1 MDYNALQHKLFAM
14 DPTDPKEDLAKLRAQ
29 AGGDAPAP
37 APQVDYIAESAS
49 VPEGSLQ
56 MDRDYSVSDFA
67 ALAGIR
73 LDEKQ
78 KMGSAG
84 QAKGKDPMPST
95 SKPSRTGEQPHPLKD
110 KLVGEDVPGMPP
122 FKPAPPDKARG
133 ITPPGADFGKTDKSV
148 DDHFQTKFM
157 SDLVKAFY
165 RAIGRLKPDA
175 DPQDIKK
182 AAQAAANS
190 MQESMYERSLT
201 KGEEKEKE
209 RLVKGMKKNK
219 DDFKKRYGKDAEA
232 VMYATA
238 TKNAKNESSVDS
250 IKDQL
255 YAALNKKMSD

>member
-14 DPTDPKEDLAKLRAQ
+14 DPTDPAEDLAKLRAQ
-29 AGGDAPAP
+29 AGGNAPAP

-56 MDRDYSVSDFA
+56 MDRNYSVADFA
-67 ALAGIR
+67 ALAGVVT
-73 LDEKQ
+73 EKQ

-110 KLVGEDVPGMPP
+110 KLVGE
-122 FKPAPPDKARG
+122 ANPDEEDK
-133 ITPPGADFGKTDKSV
+133 FHTDL
-148 DDHFQTKFM
+148 D
-157 SDLVKAFY
+157 DLVHKTFGHSSDEEKSDKDRIAELEK
-165 RAIGRLKPDA
+165 RVEALE
-175 DPQDIKK
+175 
-182 AAQAAANS
+182 AQLS
-190 MQESMYERSLT
+190 ERSLT

-209 RLVKGMKKNK
+209 RIVKGMKKNK

-238 TKNAKNESSVDS
+238 TKRAKNESSIDS

-255 YAALNKKMSD
+255 YAALNSKMSD

>member
-14 DPTDPKEDLAKLRAQ
+14 DPTDPAEDLAKLRAQ

-56 MDRDYSVSDFA
+56 MDKDYSVSDFA

-84 QAKGKDPMPST
+84 QAKGKDPMP
-95 SKPSRTGEQPHPLKD
+95 KAEPGRTKHPLKD
-110 KLVGEDVPGMPP
+110 KLVGE
-122 FKPAPPDKARG
+122 
-133 ITPPGADFGKTDKSV
+133 ADDDAFTTAIDKS
-148 DDHFQTKFM
+148 FGQGSIAKKIGFSPTGE
-157 SDLVKAFY
+157 LYKAIY
-165 RAIGRLKPDA
+165 RAIKAIMPDA
-175 DPQDIKK
+175 SEQEIKK
-182 AAQAAANS
+182 AATAAATS
-190 MQESMYERSLT
+190 MEESISERSLT

-219 DDFKKRYGKDAEA
+219 DDFKKRYGKDAKA

-238 TKNAKNESSVDS
+238 TKNAKNESSIDS